1 MQGVATYSAA
11 LIEPNLAVCRARL
24 DKLLRFCQAFDPSS
38 SVVRRGVPRRLT
50 AQVELDDVFG
60 GRQLQGQPAGDQ
72 EAVGI
77 VRVTDADV
85 RIFPCTRRSSMAGPA
100 ETQVRIRLGGGGSR
114 IRLSAFINLASPG
127 TSTWSE
133 KVRLSNLSVV
143 LRTAGIGAWFA
154 LGVALLGRDSQAQFY
169 LGGEAGWT
177 GLFDQTDM
185 INGVTSAIARFTGG
199 FNTGVRAGYQ
209 WGPWRFEEEY
219 SYRHNGASDLVLSG
233 IEVKAVGGDR
243 HSNSI
248 MTNVVYDFSLGYPIT
263 PHLGF
268 GVGAV
273 DVFDGL
279 KLPEIGQLFN
289 NSGWQFGY
297 QGIAGIQYNFSSALA
312 LDLDYR
318 YFATIAPTFGIP
330 RTNLHYDA
338 YYKTNNF
345 VASLIWRFV
354 PPPPPMPV
362 TPSAARSVAPVP

>member
-1 MQGVATYSAA
+1 M
-11 LIEPNLAVCRARL
+11 
-24 DKLLRFCQAFDPSS
+24 
-38 SVVRRGVPRRLT
+38 
-50 AQVELDDVFG
+50 
-60 GRQLQGQPAGDQ
+60 
-72 EAVGI
+72 
-77 VRVTDADV
+77 
-85 RIFPCTRRSSMAGPA
+85 
-100 ETQVRIRLGGGGSR
+100 
-114 IRLSAFINLASPG
+114 
-127 TSTWSE
+127 
-133 KVRLSNLSVV
+133 RLSNLSVV

-199 FNTGVRAGYQ
+199 FNTGVRD
-209 WGPWRFEEEY
+209 
-219 SYRHNGASDLVLSG
+219 GASDLVLSG